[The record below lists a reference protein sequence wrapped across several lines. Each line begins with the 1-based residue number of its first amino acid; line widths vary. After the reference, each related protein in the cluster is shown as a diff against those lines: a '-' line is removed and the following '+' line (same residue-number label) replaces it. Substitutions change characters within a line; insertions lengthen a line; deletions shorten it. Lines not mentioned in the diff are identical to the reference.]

1 MQHFLRTI
9 VIICDCD
16 IFLIV
21 TKTATEPQLKP
32 QPGKA
37 CISAEGGI

>member
-1 MQHFLRTI
+1 MQHFLPTI

-21 TKTATEPQLKP
+21 TKTATKTATRKSLH
-32 QPGKA
+32 
-37 CISAEGGI
+37 

>member
-1 MQHFLRTI
+1 MQHFLPII
-9 VIICDCD
+9 VMIYDCD

-21 TKTATEPQLKP
+21 TKTATGPQPKP

-37 CISAEGGI
+37 CISAESGI